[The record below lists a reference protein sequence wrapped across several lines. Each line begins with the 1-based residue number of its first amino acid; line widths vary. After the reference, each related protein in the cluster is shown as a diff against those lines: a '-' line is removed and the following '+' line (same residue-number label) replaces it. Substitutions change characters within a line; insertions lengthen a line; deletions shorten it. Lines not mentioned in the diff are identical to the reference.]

1 MLQAALYTVAQLFSF
16 LFALRFVLQ
25 LCSVDFYN
33 PLSQSVVTIT
43 NPLTQPLRKLFPQS
57 KLFDPASLVVLLAIN
72 ALYVSIIISMGGH
85 QAPIAAVVAAGCVL
99 SLISLFNVLRLSI
112 VAEVILSW
120 LGPSAHQSPLF
131 PVVFRI
137 NSPIMNQV
145 RRVIPPMGGL
155 DLSPMIVLFVIHF
168 AVIGFLQNALVRV
181 L

>member
-1 MLQAALYTVAQLFSF
+1 MLQTAIYMAAQLFSF
-16 LFALRFVLQ
+16 IFALRFMLQ

-33 PLSQSVVTIT
+33 PLSQSIVTIT
-43 NPLTQPLRKLFPQS
+43 NPVTQPLRKIFPQN
-57 KLFDPASLVVLLAIN
+57 KLFDPASLVILLIIN
-72 ALYVSIIISMGGH
+72 AFYVGLTIRLGGH
-85 QAPIAAVVAAGCVL
+85 QVPITAVVAAGGVL

-120 LGPSAHQSPLF
+120 LGPAAHQSPLF

-168 AVIGFLQNALVRV
+168 VVIGFLQNALVRAF
-181 L
+181 

>member
-1 MLQAALYTVAQLFSF
+1 MLHAAIYTVAQLFSF
-16 LFALRFVLQ
+16 IFALRFVLQ

-33 PLSQSVVTIT
+33 PLSQSIVKIT
-43 NPLTQPLRKLFPQS
+43 DPVTQPLRKVFPKQRY
-57 KLFDPASLVVLLAIN
+57 FDPASLVVLLAIN
-72 ALYVSIIISMGGH
+72 ALYVAVSIRMGGH
-85 QAPIAAVVAAGCVL
+85 QVPVASVVAAGGIL

-120 LGPSAHQSPLF
+120 LGPAAHQSPLF

-145 RRVIPPMGGL
+145 RRIIPPMGGL
-155 DLSPMIVLFVIHF
+155 DLSPMIVLFMIHF
-168 AVIGFLQNALVRV
+168 GVIGFLQSSLIRV

>member
-1 MLQAALYTVAQLFSF
+1 MLHAAIYTVAQLFSF
-16 LFALRFVLQ
+16 LFAMRFVLQ

-43 NPLTQPLRKLFPQS
+43 NPVTQPLRKLFPQH
-57 KLFDPASLVVLLAIN
+57 KFFDPASLVILLLINVVYVAIT
-72 ALYVSIIISMGGH
+72 IRMGGH
-85 QAPIAAVVAAGCVL
+85 QAPVAAMVAAGGVL

-120 LGPSAHQSPLF
+120 LGPAAHQSPLF

-168 AVIGFLQNALVRV
+168 AVIGFLQNTLVRV